1 MRDMVCYTEL
11 REHTLKEVIGQ
22 CRMDLLVIKKLTN
35 VKIKNEIGR
44 IFKRHNVVE
53 YKSPEDELGIDD
65 YYKTVGYACLYKGFG
80 ETADQIPAGEIT
92 VSLFRESYPRELYE
106 AIGRDS
112 SMFEVLKVLLKDE
125 LEREKQEAVQ
135 ETVQELEKEKQE
147 AVQEA
152 VQEKVQELKKEKQE
166 AEKKMIQKMLKSR
179 KNSIEEIADYCTEFT
194 QEEIREIEAEMMET
208 V

>member
-1 MRDMVCYTEL
+1 MRNMVCYTEL

-80 ETADQIPAGEIT
+80 ETADQIPAAKCF
-92 VSLFRESYPRELYE
+92 LQHR
-106 AIGRDS
+106 
-112 SMFEVLKVLLKDE
+112 
-125 LEREKQEAVQ
+125 
-135 ETVQELEKEKQE
+135 
-147 AVQEA
+147 
-152 VQEKVQELKKEKQE
+152 
-166 AEKKMIQKMLKSR
+166 
-179 KNSIEEIADYCTEFT
+179 
-194 QEEIREIEAEMMET
+194 
-208 V
+208 